1 MEFVEFVSRPE
12 NAGPNTPSH
21 PPRELGPN
29 PTPQQAPCAPS
40 PAAAE
45 PSEPTTPST
54 SRTVAIIFSI
64 TCITGISNL
73 LAGLL
78 TVCIPV
84 IAADLGIKPGLQL
97 WPASAFALAC
107 GCTLLLCA
115 TAADLVGCRRVCLLG
130 ALLQA
135 GSALGAGLS
144 TTPAQLIA
152 LRAFAGV
159 AASLCLPSA
168 AGIVSRA
175 FPGDTRPR
183 SRTAAFSAMG
193 GGQAV
198 GFGLGLVLGGVFGG
212 TVGWRWGFHAT
223 SILNVAV
230 LGLALWALP
239 SGVDDGAPLGRAT
252 LVRLQRELDWVG
264 ALVVSAGLAFLSYVL
279 AVVAD
284 SDAGAHM
291 REPLNISL
299 LVAGVA
305 LIPAFALWMRRQA
318 GRGRPALIPN
328 ELWESRAFASVCA
341 TVFLVWGALNASEQ
355 LTALYLQ
362 DVRGYSTFTSSLYFL
377 PAPVCGFLMNVA
389 VALLLPY
396 LRASYA
402 VPVACFVS
410 GLAPLLLAAL
420 CRVDGPGYWQA
431 VFQAMALNPLGADL
445 MYTIAMLVVTDAFPL
460 KTQALAGGVFNMVA
474 QIGKSVGIATTAI
487 IAQQV
492 SSPLTASLD
501 EKEALLRGYHAG
513 WWYNCALSFV
523 SVLVSLW
530 GLRSVGRL
538 GVKRD

>member
-1 MEFVEFVSRPE
+1 M
-12 NAGPNTPSH
+12 
-21 PPRELGPN
+21 ELGPVVSHPASAASG
-29 PTPQQAPCAPS
+29 PTS
-40 PAAAE
+40 TTAE
-45 PSEPTTPST
+45 PVNSTPTK
-54 SRTVAIIFSI
+54 SRSAAIIFSI

-84 IAADLGIKPGLQL
+84 IAADIGIPAGLQL

-115 TAADLVGCRRVCLLG
+115 TAADLLGCRRVCLLG

-144 TTPAQLIA
+144 QTSTQLIA

-159 AASLCLPSA
+159 AASMCLPSA
-168 AGIVSRA
+168 AGIVSSA
-175 FPGDTRPR
+175 FPHSTRPR
-183 SRTAAFSAMG
+183 TRTAAFSAMG

-198 GFGLGLVLGGVFGG
+198 GFGLGLALGGVFSG

-223 SILNVAV
+223 AILNVVV
-230 LGLALWALP
+230 LAIALWALP
-239 SGVDDGAPLGRAT
+239 VSVDDAAPLGWET
-252 LVRLQRELDWVG
+252 LTRLRKELDWIG
-264 ALVVSAGLAFLSYVL
+264 ALIISMSLAFMSYVL
-279 AVVAD
+279 GIVTD
-284 SDAGAHM
+284 SDAGKHM
-291 REPLNISL
+291 RQPLNIVL
-299 LVAGVA
+299 LGTGVA
-305 LIPAFALWMRRQA
+305 LLPVYVFWMHHQKL
-318 GRGRPALIPN
+318 RGRPALIPN
-328 ELWESRAFASVCA
+328 ELWKNEPFTSVCF

-362 DVRGYSTFTSSLYFL
+362 DVRGFSTLTSSLYFL
-377 PAPVCGFLMNVA
+377 PAPVCGILTNIAVA
-389 VALLLPY
+389 VFLSR

-420 CRVDGPGYWQA
+420 CRVNGPSYWEA
-431 VFQAMALNPLGADL
+431 VFQAMAINPIGADM
-445 MYTIAMLVVTDAFPL
+445 MYTIAMLVVTDAFPA

-474 QIGKSVGIATTAI
+474 QIGKSVGIATTAV

-492 SSPLTASLD
+492 SSPLTKSVGA
-501 EKEALLRGYHAG
+501 KEALLRGYHAG
-513 WWYNCALSFV
+513 WWFSCGLSFI
-523 SVLVSLW
+523 SVAVSLW